1 MRLIDLDALKRDLRM
16 GYKCEEC
23 ERDPRDCQY
32 GDKFN
37 LINICE
43 MLDNAPA
50 VYTWHSPE
58 DIPPQKGIYLV
69 YAKKYFIP
77 DHVDDPD
84 HIWMLQLAYYDEKI
98 GWSIDEVKWWIELPE
113 PPEEG

>member
-50 VYTWHSPE
+50 VYTWHSPDE
-58 DIPPQKGIYLV
+58 IPPKGIYLV
-69 YAKKYFIP
+69 YAKKFFTP
-77 DHVDDPD
+77 DHVDEIPYVL
-84 HIWMLQLAYYDEKI
+84 MLQLANYNEKY
-98 GWSIDEVKWWIELPE
+98 GWSVEGLKWWTELPE
-113 PPEEG
+113 PPKE